1 MERDP
6 HISKLI
12 RESGVLSAP
21 ADFTAKV
28 MEKIE
33 AVPEKRAYKPLIGKG
48 GLALFLL
55 FVAGVVVLSIIYTEP
70 GAPLFD
76 FSGKISELNWQLP
89 TFHLNLDF
97 LRQRSFSTVMV
108 SAVVAIFILVLTD
121 ALLTRRRLSQ

>member
-21 ADFTAKV
+21 ADFTARV

-33 AVPEKRAYKPLIGKG
+33 AVPVSKSYKPLIGKG
-48 GLALFLL
+48 GLVLFLL
-55 FVAGVVVLSIIYTEP
+55 FVVGVVAISIIYTEP

-76 FSGKISELNWQLP
+76 FSGKISEINWELP
-89 TFHLNLDF
+89 SFHLNLDF

>member
-12 RESGVLSAP
+12 RESGVLTAP
-21 ADFTAKV
+21 ANFTARV

-33 AVPEKRAYKPLIGKG
+33 AVPVRKTYKPLIGKG
-48 GLALFLL
+48 GLVLFLL
-55 FVAGVVVLSIIYTEP
+55 FVVGVVVISIIYTEP

-76 FSGKISELNWQLP
+76 FSGKVSELKWELP
-89 TFHLNLDF
+89 SLHLNLDF
-97 LRQRSFSTVMV
+97 LRQKSFSTATV